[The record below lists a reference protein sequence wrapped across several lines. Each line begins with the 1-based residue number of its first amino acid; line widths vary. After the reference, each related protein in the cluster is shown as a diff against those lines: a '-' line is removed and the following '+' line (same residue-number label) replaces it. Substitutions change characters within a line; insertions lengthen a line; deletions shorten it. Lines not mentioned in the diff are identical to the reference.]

1 MTGSVAEAV
10 ASMVLCARGYELF
23 FDVTRHGLHGV
34 DLLLLAPDQSVV
46 ALEVKGT
53 LRHGVTPRMTASALR
68 QMSRSWLNGQD
79 NAGMLEWSLRADD
92 LYAGVMVIDFA
103 ASTWRVALSGDF
115 ETFEP
120 IESLVE
126 LDRPALLCE

>member
-1 MTGSVAEAV
+1 M
-10 ASMVLCARGYELF
+10 ASIVLRARGYELF

-46 ALEVKGT
+46 AFEVKGT
-53 LRHGVTPRMTASALR
+53 LRQGVTPRMTASALR
-68 QMSRSWLNGQD
+68 QMSRAWLNGHD

-92 LYAGVMVIDFA
+92 LYAGVLVVDFA

-115 ETFEP
+115 ETFAP
-120 IESLVE
+120 IDSLDD
-126 LDRPALLCE
+126 LHRPALFCE